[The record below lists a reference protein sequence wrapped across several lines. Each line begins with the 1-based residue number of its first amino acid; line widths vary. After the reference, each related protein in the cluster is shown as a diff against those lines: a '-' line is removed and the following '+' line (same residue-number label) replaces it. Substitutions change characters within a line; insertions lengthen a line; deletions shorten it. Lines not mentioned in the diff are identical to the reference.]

1 MGQTES
7 VLILGGT
14 GQAGAGAAALLRRWH
29 PALPLT
35 IAGRDIDRARRVAD
49 GLGAATAATIDL
61 RRGDLGLPADHR
73 YSAVVAALW
82 DDRLHGLRFAQRRGL
97 PYLSISSG
105 LVDIAP
111 EVVAGAQR
119 ANAAPILVASHYC
132 AGAVV
137 LAALHSA
144 RRFDRIDAIRIS
156 AVLDEQDT
164 GGPAGIADLQ
174 RWSTATS
181 AGLVRRDGVFTWVTD
196 PDAQAD
202 VRRTDGT
209 GLPGRSI
216 AVLDVTSLALA
227 TDAPDVRFDFAVGES
242 AGRRRGGPASLEV
255 RIDLEGAVPG
265 GAPIR
270 RSRYLVHPAG
280 QRPMT
285 ATGIALGVE
294 RLLGL
299 RGEAVAPGIH
309 MPETLLDPAYAVER
323 MAETGAYFIGAPGD
337 S

>member
-1 MGQTES
+1 MGQSES

-14 GQAGAGAAALLRRWH
+14 GQAGTGAAALLRQWH

-49 GLGAATAATIDL
+49 ELGSATAATIDL
-61 RRGDLGLPADHR
+61 RRGDLGLPADRR

-82 DDRLHGLRFAQRRGL
+82 DDRLHGLRFAQHRGL

-144 RRFDRIDAIRIS
+144 RQFDRIDAIRIS
-156 AVLDEQDT
+156 AVLDELDT

-181 AGLVRRDGVFTWVTD
+181 AGLVRRDGVFTWVTG

-209 GLPGRSI
+209 DLPGQSI
-216 AVLDVTSLALA
+216 AILDVTSLALA

-242 AGRRRGGPASLEV
+242 AGRRRGEPASFEV
-255 RIDLEGAVPG
+255 RIDLEGAG
-265 GAPIR
+265 RRGAPIR

-280 QRPMT
+280 QRPLT

-309 MPETLLDPAYAVER
+309 TPETLLDPAYAVER
-323 MAETGAYFIGAPGD
+323 MAETGAYFIGAPGE